1 MNGLK
6 EIINKINN
14 IKQRNKNAAKG
25 NLLQV
30 LLMIERA
37 SLAIFFA
44 VICVSTNHSD
54 QTESDIPIK
63 SACKDRAKCML
74 LYLTG

>member
-1 MNGLK
+1 
-6 EIINKINN
+6 
-14 IKQRNKNAAKG
+14 
-25 NLLQV
+25 
-30 LLMIERA
+30 MIERA

-74 LYLTG
+74 LYLTRYTKKLGEIFEF